1 MRFALLL
8 AATAAAAASA
18 TTLLDKI
25 AYPVAH
31 AIDMDNDG
39 DTDVLT
45 VSTPWLSR
53 PQRPPSDLTR
63 APQVNAAGELV
74 YLENAAGDGTAWT
87 PRAVARV
94 AATKPHDDGKNRRH
108 Q

>member
-31 AIDMDNDG
+31 AIEMDNDG
-39 DTDVLT
+39 DTDALT
-45 VSTPWLSR
+45 VSPLRLLLPGSVSPSAPPR
-53 PQRPPSDLTR
+53 PT
-63 APQVNAAGELV
+63 
-74 YLENAAGDGTAWT
+74 
-87 PRAVARV
+87 
-94 AATKPHDDGKNRRH
+94 
-108 Q
+108 

>member
-31 AIDMDNDG
+31 AIDMDMD
-39 DTDVLT
+39 
-45 VSTPWLSR
+45 LSR
-53 PQRPPSDLTR
+53 YFYFCCGCRR
-63 APQVNAAGELV
+63 W
-74 YLENAAGDGTAWT
+74 DGTS
-87 PRAVARV
+87 REGG
-94 AATKPHDDGKNRRH
+94 HH
-108 Q
+108 QGSALSREQVSSAG

>member
-1 MRFALLL
+1 M
-8 AATAAAAASA
+8 
-18 TTLLDKI
+18 
-25 AYPVAH
+25 
-31 AIDMDNDG
+31 
-39 DTDVLT
+39 
-45 VSTPWLSR
+45 
-53 PQRPPSDLTR
+53 TR